1 MKEILP
7 SHQPSGLRPAIG
19 PQLPISPSLH
29 MPQPK
34 ELGRPNPKQ
43 NGPSGPATPPKYQTL
58 PPVRDTPGS
67 SLAPDRPPPN
77 ATWGLASWGSSAPA
91 PSPTFAGC
99 HCLLRR
105 SAVCRRSPPG
115 SRRPSSR
122 QRDLGAGRLAGWGS
136 GAPAPAPD
144 ASTTPR
150 RRTAASSSRL
160 ATAGRIPQR
169 ED

>member
-1 MKEILP
+1 MP
-7 SHQPSGLRPAIG
+7 SRPPSGLRPAIG
-19 PQLPISPSLH
+19 PQLPISPGPH

-77 ATWGLASWGSSAPA
+77 ATWGLASWGSGVPA

-115 SRRPSSR
+115 SRRLSSR
-122 QRDLGAGRLAGWGS
+122 QGAKPPMRPRGWPPGRMGERRAGAS
-136 GAPAPAPD
+136 ARREHHAAPPHGGLE
-144 ASTTPR
+144 
-150 RRTAASSSRL
+150 L
-160 ATAGRIPQR
+160 ATGDRRPHPAA
-169 ED
+169 